1 MAHFAGNETP
11 DMGTLMTQMAT
22 LTALAATD
30 LANTLGSFWMDLGI
44 PDNNVTLNM
53 ATGAVE

>member
-1 MAHFAGNETP
+1 
-11 DMGTLMTQMAT
+11 MTQMAT
-22 LTALAATD
+22 LTAIGASD
-30 LANTLGSFWMDLGI
+30 LANALGSFWMDLGI